1 MTRVLQLLALSRLAL
16 CSGYSLTAAC
26 PPSRI
31 HMPVPAL
38 ACSPYMQLA
47 DEAAPPEGAAV
58 QPAAEADASAAD
70 DFTEDLLDALAAD
83 ETPMGEVDSSMP
95 AVFVKSDNPAEMLDP
110 RVAYVNEQAVEALRT
125 KYKLHAN
132 DVGSAQVQIAVLTAR
147 IQYMTT
153 HMQQNKKDYASLRGL
168 TRMVTRRR
176 KLLEYLLKHDLPEFK
191 RITAELGI
199 RTNQLLK
206 PKLGGAR
213 GRRV

>member
-1 MTRVLQLLALSRLAL
+1 
-16 CSGYSLTAAC
+16 
-26 PPSRI
+26 
-31 HMPVPAL
+31 
-38 ACSPYMQLA
+38 
-47 DEAAPPEGAAV
+47 
-58 QPAAEADASAAD
+58 
-70 DFTEDLLDALAAD
+70 
-83 ETPMGEVDSSMP
+83 MGEPQTS
-95 AVFVKSDNPAEMLDP
+95 
-110 RVAYVNEQAVEALRT
+110 YVNYNLVEDMRA

-191 RITAELGI
+191 RITSDLGI